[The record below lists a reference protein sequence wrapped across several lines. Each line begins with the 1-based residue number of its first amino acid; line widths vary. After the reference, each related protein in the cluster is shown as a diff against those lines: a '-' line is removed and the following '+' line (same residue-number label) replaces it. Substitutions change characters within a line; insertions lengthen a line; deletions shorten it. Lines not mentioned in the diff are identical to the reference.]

1 MKETSTLPSPSS
13 ESSQTGTADIHVLAI
28 DLGSGGPKAAVVSE
42 SGEMKASASGKVAL
56 HVFPHGGVEQ
66 DPREWWSCVRDVAKK
81 AIAASGVSPE
91 KIAAVICDSQYF
103 VIVPIDAHGEPLM
116 NALHWMDSR
125 GSVHNTKLIRGML
138 NIEGYGITKL
148 MRWIRLTGLA
158 PSKSG
163 IDSIGHV
170 LYLKHERPDIYR
182 KTWKFLE
189 PMDYLNLC
197 LTGRCAASQE
207 TMIPFMSV
215 DNRSWGTTEYHEGLL
230 KLAGLDRDKM
240 PYLVRNK
247 EYIGTVL
254 PDVAKELGLS
264 PTTRVIAGSN
274 DTNASAIGSGSISD
288 YEGLIYIGTSLV
300 LTCHLPFKKT
310 DIFHALTTMPSPLTD
325 RFLLF
330 AEQGIGGKALE
341 YYLNTVIYNNDAF
354 DTGPLPEDAYLRANV
369 MAAEAPPGSGG
380 VIFMPWLN
388 GTITPEENGYVRAG
402 FFNLSLSANRTHM
415 TRAVLESIAYNNR
428 WTMEAAERFI
438 GRAFRSFRFAGGGAQ
453 SELWAQIHADVL
465 GVPIYQVEDPSQ
477 TTPRGS
483 ALMAIHTMGLRT
495 TDELPG
501 LVKIQKVYQPNPAH
515 KAVYDTMY
523 GQYRQLFRRNKK
535 IFAALNANS

>member
-1 MKETSTLPSPSS
+1 MKVMSTLSEPSTESSPS
-13 ESSQTGTADIHVLAI
+13 GTAERHVLAI
-28 DLGSGGPKAAVVSE
+28 DLGSGGPKAAIVSE
-42 SGEMKASASGKVAL
+42 TGEIKACATGKVTL
-56 HVFPHGGVEQ
+56 HILPHGGVEQ
-66 DPREWWSCVRDVAKK
+66 DPGEWWTCVRDVAKK
-81 AIAASGVSPE
+81 AIGAAGVSPDT
-91 KIAAVICDSQYF
+91 IDAVICDSQYF
-103 VIVPIDAHGEPLM
+103 VIVPIDARGEPLM

-125 GSVHNTKLIRGML
+125 GSTHNTKLIRGIL

-148 MRWIRLTGLA
+148 IRWIRWTGLA

-163 IDSIGHV
+163 IDSIGHI

-197 LTGRCAASQE
+197 LTGRCVASQE
-207 TMIPFMSV
+207 TMVPFMSV
-215 DNRSWGTTEYHEGLL
+215 DNRTWGTTEYHEGLL
-230 KLAGLDRDKM
+230 KLAGLDRDKL
-240 PYLVRNK
+240 PDLVRNK
-247 EYIGTVL
+247 DFIGTIL
-254 PDVAKELGLS
+254 PDVATELGLS
-264 PTTRVIAGSN
+264 PSTRVIAGSN
-274 DTNASAIGSGSISD
+274 DTNASAIGSGSIND

-300 LTCHLPFKKT
+300 LTCHVPFKKT
-310 DIFHALTTMPSPLTD
+310 DIFHAITTMPSPLAD

-341 YYLNTVIYNNDAF
+341 YYLNTVIYSNDAF
-354 DTGPLPEDAYLRANV
+354 DTGPAPDDVYLRANA

-402 FFNLSLSANRTHM
+402 FFNLSLSVNRTHM

-428 WTMEAAERFI
+428 WTMEVAEHFI
-438 GRAFRSFRFAGGGAQ
+438 GREFKSFRFAGGGAQ

-465 GVPIYQVEDPSQ
+465 GVPIYQVEDPSR
-477 TTPRGS
+477 TTPRGA
-483 ALMAIHTMGLRT
+483 ALMAIHTMGLRS

-501 LVKIQKVYQPNPAH
+501 LVKIRKVYQPNPAH

-523 GQYRQLFRRNKK
+523 GQYRQLFMRNKK